1 MRFLCKLFI
10 FLISFTMFSCEVEYE
25 LESEKFVPKIV
36 VNSLFTE
43 GEPFVVN
50 LTFSKDIFSN
60 SRETNYIQNAK
71 VFIKEVNTGK
81 MEALFYDSLGNYT
94 MTEFLPKSNFLYE
107 LKVLVPGYTE
117 ISASSKLPSR
127 VSQVNIITENSILK
141 QQQVFQVKFNIQDK
155 NSGYY
160 VWNWI
165 NTNKNNPLDSSILH
179 DAAKFVK
186 ATSRYGNFDSATNF
200 EANFGSK
207 TNEEEFKKSL
217 VLTNDQINDGDIS
230 NSEINQKYYLRIMSL
245 SEEMFSFYI
254 SMDKY
259 SKNSNQV
266 SSISYLPNLYS
277 NINNGL
283 GLFGGYSQRFIEVS
297 K

>member
-1 MRFLCKLFI
+1 
-10 FLISFTMFSCEVEYE
+10 MFSCEVEYE

-127 VSQVNIITENSILK
+127 VSQVNIITENSILN

-217 VLTNDQINDGDIS
+217 VLTNDQISDGDIS

>member
-1 MRFLCKLFI
+1 M
-10 FLISFTMFSCEVEYE
+10 
-25 LESEKFVPKIV
+25 
-36 VNSLFTE
+36 
-43 GEPFVVN
+43 
-50 LTFSKDIFSN
+50 
-60 SRETNYIQNAK
+60 
-71 VFIKEVNTGK
+71 
-81 MEALFYDSLGNYT
+81 
-94 MTEFLPKSNFLYE
+94 
-107 LKVLVPGYTE
+107 PGYTE

-127 VSQVNIITENSILK
+127 VSQVNIITENSILN

>member
-1 MRFLCKLFI
+1 
-10 FLISFTMFSCEVEYE
+10 MFSCEVEYE

-127 VSQVNIITENSILK
+127 VSQVNIITENSILN

>member
-1 MRFLCKLFI
+1 MI
-10 FLISFTMFSCEVEYE
+10 SCEVEYE
-25 LESEKFVPKIV
+25 LVNEDFTPKVV

-60 SRETNYIQNAK
+60 NREPDYILNAK
-71 VFIKEVNTGK
+71 VVIKEVFTGK
-81 MEALFYDSLGNYT
+81 TQILIYENEGNYSAQ
-94 MTEFLPKSNFLYE
+94 EFLPKSNSLYE
-107 LKVLVPGYTE
+107 LKVQVPGYNE
-117 ISASSKLPSR
+117 ITASSKLPSR
-127 VSQVNIITENSILK
+127 VSQVNIITENTVLN
-141 QQQVFQVKFNIQDK
+141 QQKVFQVKFNIQDK
-155 NSGYY
+155 NSGFY

-165 NTNKNNPLDSSILH
+165 NTNNNNPLDSSILR
-179 DAAKFVK
+179 DAEKFIK
-186 ATSRYGNFDSATNF
+186 ATSRYGNFNSGTNF

-207 TNEEEFKKSL
+207 SNEEDFNKSL
-217 VLTNDQINDGDIS
+217 LFTDELGQDGETPDP
-230 NSEINQKYYLRIMSL
+230 EKDEKYYLRIMSL
-245 SEEMFSFYI
+245 SEEMFAFYL

-259 SKNSNQV
+259 SKNSNQI